1 MFLFNTKAELQGYLN
16 KFTQANKT
24 IGLVPT
30 MGAIHQGHLSLMQQS
45 LLENDCTVVSIFV
58 NPTQFNNPEDLKN
71 YPRTLQRDI
80 QTITSLSDQIVI
92 FAPSV
97 DEIYQGQTKSQSFD
111 FEGIENQ
118 MEGKQRPGHFDGVG
132 TIVKKLFELVQP
144 NKAYFGEKDFQQLQ
158 IIRKLVEK
166 NTLDVEIIGV
176 PIYRQKDG
184 LAMSSRN
191 ERIST
196 EGLNKATF
204 LFEVLQ
210 KAKVLFQS
218 ESIDKVNL
226 FVANEFKNNPTF
238 ELEYFT
244 IAEEKTLQTA
254 LDKKPNVE
262 YRAFLVAHIEGIR
275 LIDNLKFN

>member
-1 MFLFNTKAELQGYLN
+1 MLLFHTKAELQGYLN
-16 KFTQANKT
+16 TFIQDNKT

-45 LLENDCTVVSIFV
+45 LVENDTTVVSIFV

-80 QTITSLSDQIVI
+80 QTIGTLSDQIAI

-97 DEIYQGQTKSQSFD
+97 EEIYQGQTESQTFD
-111 FEGIENQ
+111 FDGIENQ

-132 TIVKKLFELVQP
+132 TIVKKLFEIVQP
-144 NKAYFGEKDFQQLQ
+144 TKAYFGEKDFQQLQ

-166 NTLDVEIIGV
+166 NNLKVQVIGV
-176 PIYRQKDG
+176 PIFRRQDG

-191 ERIST
+191 ERISK
-196 EGLNKATF
+196 EGLDKSTF

-210 KAKVLFQS
+210 KAKELFQS
-218 ESIDKVNL
+218 ESIDKVNH

-238 ELEYFT
+238 DLEYFT
-244 IAEEKTLQTA
+244 IAQEDNLQTA
-254 LDKKPNVE
+254 LEKKPNVA
-262 YRAFLVAHIEGIR
+262 YRGFLVAHVEGIR